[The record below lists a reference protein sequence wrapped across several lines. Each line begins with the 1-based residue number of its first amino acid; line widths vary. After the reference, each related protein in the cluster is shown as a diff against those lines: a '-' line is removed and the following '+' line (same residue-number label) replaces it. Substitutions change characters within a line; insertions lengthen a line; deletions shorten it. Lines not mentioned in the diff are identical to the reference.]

1 MINLRKITLE
11 NRREIMDLQVKEEQK
26 KYVAPIRACLGT
38 AYILE
43 TNGGTPIT
51 FAIYDDET
59 PVGFTLIT
67 YGITSYDLP
76 EIAKANPC
84 YCILR
89 FMIADQYQRKGFG
102 RAALAKI
109 LEFVQ
114 TFPKGPAKYCWLEY
128 VPGNSAAKRLYS
140 SFGFHETG
148 ELVNGEIVTAMELLS

>member
-1 MINLRKITLE
+1 MIRLTKMTLE
-11 NRREIMDLQVKEEQK
+11 NRRDIMDLSVSEEQK

-43 TNGGTPIT
+43 TNGGSPIV

-59 PVGFTLIT
+59 PIGFTLLT

-76 EIAKANPC
+76 EIAKSYPC

-89 FMIADQYQRKGFG
+89 FMIAEKYQRKGYG

-109 LEFVQ
+109 LEYVR
-114 TFPKGPAKYCWLEY
+114 TIPKGPAKFCWLEY
-128 VPGNSAAKRLYS
+128 VPGNDVAKHLYRS
-140 SFGFHETG
+140 LGFQETG
-148 ELVNGEIVTAMELLS
+148 EIVNGEIVTAIEL